1 MEYPQEE
8 KEEEEAIDWDDEEA
22 GDSLAGLP
30 QRRAPRE
37 REIKRQS
44 TLSKLFD
51 RGNKVSKRSIFL
63 FCETQDLYLIL
74 FPLFFT
80 FSSTSRVAL
89 TKMSRKHVIWPTR
102 MEGSTLKLHW
112 KT

>member
-8 KEEEEAIDWDDEEA
+8 KQEEEAIDWDDEEA

-63 FCETQDLYLIL
+63 FYETQDLYLIL

>member
-1 MEYPQEE
+1 MWFPQEE
-8 KEEEEAIDWDDEEA
+8 KDEEAIDLDEDEEEG
-22 GDSLAGLP
+22 GDSLAELP

-63 FCETQDLYLIL
+63 FYD
-74 FPLFFT
+74 
-80 FSSTSRVAL
+80 
-89 TKMSRKHVIWPTR
+89 
-102 MEGSTLKLHW
+102 G
-112 KT
+112 

>member
-1 MEYPQEE
+1 MGYPQEE
-8 KEEEEAIDWDDEEA
+8 KDEEAINWDDEEEVHDKEEEEEEEES
-22 GDSLAGLP
+22 GDSFAELP

-63 FCETQDLYLIL
+63 FYD
-74 FPLFFT
+74 
-80 FSSTSRVAL
+80 
-89 TKMSRKHVIWPTR
+89 
-102 MEGSTLKLHW
+102 G
-112 KT
+112 

>member
-8 KEEEEAIDWDDEEA
+8 KEEENEMDWDDEEG
-22 GDSLAGLP
+22 GDSLAELP

-37 REIKRQS
+37 REVKRQS

-63 FCETQDLYLIL
+63 FYD
-74 FPLFFT
+74 
-80 FSSTSRVAL
+80 
-89 TKMSRKHVIWPTR
+89 
-102 MEGSTLKLHW
+102 G
-112 KT
+112 

>member
-1 MEYPQEE
+1 MGYPQEE
-8 KEEEEAIDWDDEEA
+8 KDEEAINWDDEEEVHDKEEEEEEES
-22 GDSLAGLP
+22 GDSFAELP

-63 FCETQDLYLIL
+63 FYD
-74 FPLFFT
+74 
-80 FSSTSRVAL
+80 
-89 TKMSRKHVIWPTR
+89 
-102 MEGSTLKLHW
+102 G
-112 KT
+112 